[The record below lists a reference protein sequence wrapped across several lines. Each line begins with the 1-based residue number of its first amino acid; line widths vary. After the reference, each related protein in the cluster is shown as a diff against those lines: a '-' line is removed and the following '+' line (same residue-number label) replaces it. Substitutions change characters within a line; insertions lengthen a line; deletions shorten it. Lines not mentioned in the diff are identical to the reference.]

1 MNARST
7 TGRPLHVLI
16 AGGGVAGL
24 EALLALK
31 HHAQERVSIEL
42 VAAEPQFCYRPLAV
56 AEPFGLGDIHGLD
69 LSDIADECGALFTL
83 GRLDS
88 VDSESHVAL
97 SSAGTELDYDV
108 FLIAVGARPVESV
121 PGAFTFRGPADS
133 EAFRSLLRELAENDT
148 KRVVFAL
155 PGAVSWPLPLY
166 ELALQTATPLPNLEV
181 VVVTHEEAPLE
192 LFGPA
197 ARSAIAELLADR
209 RIRVRTSS
217 YPVAFENR
225 SLVLTPDWELE
236 ADHVVALPRLEGP
249 GIAGIPSDSQG
260 FIVTDGGGRVTGIED
275 VFAAGDATAFPV
287 KQGGLAAQQADAAA
301 EAIAC
306 LAGADIAAE
315 PFRPVLRG
323 LILTGGMPLYARAE
337 LSRAGSPASVAT
349 DALWWPPGKIV
360 GRYLAP
366 FLAERSGAI
375 LDPPGRFEGVS
386 VDADLSSLGAA
397 N

>member
-7 TGRPLHVLI
+7 TGRPLNVLI

-31 HHAQERVSIEL
+31 RHAQERVSIEML
-42 VAAEPQFCYRPLAV
+42 AAEPQFWYRPLAV
-56 AEPFGLGDIHGLD
+56 AEPFGVGDIHGLD

-88 VDSESHVAL
+88 VDPESHVAL
-97 SSAGTELDYDV
+97 SSTGTELDYDV
-108 FLIAVGARPVESV
+108 LLIAVGARPVESV

-133 EAFRSLLRELAENDT
+133 EAFRSLLCELAENDT

-166 ELALQTATPLPNLEV
+166 ELALQTATRLPNLEV

-192 LFGPA
+192 LFGQA

-225 SLVLTPDWELE
+225 SLVLTPGWELE

-249 GIAGIPSDSQG
+249 GIPGIPGDSQG
-260 FIVTDGGGRVTGIED
+260 FIATDGSGRVTGIED

-306 LAGADIAAE
+306 LAGADVTAE

-323 LILTGGMPLYARAE
+323 LILTGGTPLYARAE
-337 LSRAGSPASVAT
+337 LSRAGLPASVAT

-360 GRYLAP
+360 GRYLAS

-375 LDPPGRFEGVS
+375 LDF
-386 VDADLSSLGAA
+386 AGAI
-397 N
+397 